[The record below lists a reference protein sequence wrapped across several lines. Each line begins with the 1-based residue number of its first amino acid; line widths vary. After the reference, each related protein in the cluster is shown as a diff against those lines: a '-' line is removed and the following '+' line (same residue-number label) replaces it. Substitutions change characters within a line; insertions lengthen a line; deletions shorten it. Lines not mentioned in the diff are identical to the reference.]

1 LSGVS
6 NTSLILFFI
15 LLFLFVRHYD
25 AVSNYLKF
33 AQELRVEKIYDG
45 HQQKSWKA
53 SLPMTFQLSCSILI
67 AKRQQ
72 HL

>member
-1 LSGVS
+1 MSGENIS
-6 NTSLILFFI
+6 GLIFFFI
-15 LLFLFVRHYD
+15 FIIHFLRHYD
-25 AVSNYLKF
+25 AVSNSLKF
-33 AQELRVEKIYDG
+33 AQELRMEKIYDG